1 MDNKKKII
9 ILVVILIV
17 ILTSSYFY
25 FKDYGHRVILSNHE
39 YLYGDKQ
46 LLRSGDNFP
55 PSFEGVNYTF
65 SVWIRTDN
73 IPLNAHWDN
82 DTQLPK
88 PILTHDGTPNI
99 YFLLPNKL
107 RIEIG
112 YKDQD
117 GVLDYYNF
125 EFELYESQVWNN
137 FIIVVNNRNVDIYKN
152 KVLVK
157 SKLIDNIP
165 WFTQKIMKIGE
176 RNNNFNGYVGFIDY
190 FNYNIKREQVVE
202 LYEKNIKKI
211 PVLLKN
217 YKQNLEDDSNNSNLL
232 NLINK

>member
-1 MDNKKKII
+1 M
-9 ILVVILIV
+9 
-17 ILTSSYFY
+17 
-25 FKDYGHRVILSNHE
+25 
-39 YLYGDKQ
+39 
-46 LLRSGDNFP
+46 
-55 PSFEGVNYTF
+55 
-65 SVWIRTDN
+65 
-73 IPLNAHWDN
+73 
-82 DTQLPK
+82 
-88 PILTHDGTPNI
+88 
-99 YFLLPNKL
+99 
-107 RIEIG
+107 
-112 YKDQD
+112 
-117 GVLDYYNF
+117 
-125 EFELYESQVWNN
+125 WNN

-211 PVLLKN
+211 PVLLKD